1 MCHLNLAISGHTFI
15 SFISIVNSQISP
27 KSDVWSL
34 GCILYLLLYKKT
46 PFAHIKNIYAKM
58 QAIINPNKDIS
69 YSKLP
74 NYYPPMLL
82 EVSRPKIIALP
93 KDLLLEIA
101 IDCGLLFISFQMV
114 QLCLKHNPKERA
126 SVTDILKF
134 PFDMVIPIDK

>member
-1 MCHLNLAISGHTFI
+1 
-15 SFISIVNSQISP
+15 
-27 KSDVWSL
+27 
-34 GCILYLLLYKKT
+34 
-46 PFAHIKNIYAKM
+46 M